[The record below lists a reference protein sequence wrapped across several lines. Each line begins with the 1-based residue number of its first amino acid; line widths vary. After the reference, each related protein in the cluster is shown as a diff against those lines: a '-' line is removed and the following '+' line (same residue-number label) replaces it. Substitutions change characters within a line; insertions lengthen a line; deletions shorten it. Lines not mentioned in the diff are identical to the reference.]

1 MSGSPAVTSLVTG
14 ATGLVGATLVRQ
26 LLGSGERVRI
36 LRRQNSPL
44 DLLGDDAAHLEQAE
58 GDVTDPYSVRDAVRG
73 VSRVW
78 HVAGLIDLGGAG
90 AERRLFDVNAGG
102 TAHVV
107 DAALDEGVDRLVHV
121 SSIAALG
128 RAGASDAMID
138 ENVEWVA
145 SPSNTA
151 YARSKKAAELEVQRG
166 VAEGL
171 DAVIVNPALVFGRGR
186 AGEGTMGIVER
197 VASGR
202 MRVAPPGATC
212 VVDVEDVAMGMRAAM
227 AHGTAGERYILGAE
241 NLTWMEVLST
251 LAVAMGRRAP
261 ARVVSARALKSAA
274 LLAEGVARISRTQ
287 PLLSREQARSGA
299 ESYRY
304 SNGKAV
310 AELGAT
316 FRPFS
321 ETARRLAE
329 ELTG

>member
-1 MSGSPAVTSLVTG
+1 MSGNPAETSLVTG

-26 LLGSGERVRI
+26 LLAAGERVRI
-36 LRRQNSPL
+36 LRRRTSPL
-44 DLLGDDAAHLEQAE
+44 DLLGDDAGMEEEAE

-107 DAALDEGVDRLVHV
+107 DAALDEGVDRIVHV

-138 ENVEWVA
+138 ESVDWVA
-145 SPSNTA
+145 SPSNTT
-151 YARSKKAAELEVQRG
+151 YARSKRAAELEVQRG

-186 AGEGTMGIVER
+186 AGEGTMRVVER
-197 VASGR
+197 VASGG

-212 VVDVEDVAMGMRAAM
+212 VVDVEDVALGMRAAM
-227 AHGTAGERYILGAE
+227 ARGTTGERYILGSE
-241 NLTWMEVLST
+241 NLTWMEALST
-251 LAVAMGRRAP
+251 LAEAMGRPAP
-261 ARVVSARALKSAA
+261 ARAVSARALRSAA
-274 LLAEGVARISRTQ
+274 LLAEGVARISRTR
-287 PLLSREQARSGA
+287 PLLSREQARAGA
-299 ESYRY
+299 ELYRY
-304 SNGKAV
+304 SNRKAV
-310 AELGAT
+310 EELGLS

-329 ELTG
+329 EMRG